1 MPNLSITT
9 IESETETHT
18 IVQTYAIYSDAAG
31 NVLDSLLIRTDRHQ
45 H

>member
-1 MPNLSITT
+1 MPQLSITT

-18 IVQTYAIYSDAAG
+18 IVETYAIWETTPG
-31 NVLDSLLIRTDRHQ
+31 NVTASLLIRTELHQ